1 VIVNSAIFQ
10 PYHWREQR
18 IEDQSNFSNILWNKK
33 YSLDVMCHVSFQRCT
48 SCPKYKRIFNYWGT
62 GQKPPGQKLLG
73 QKPPRTKAS
82 QTKSPPIMK

>member
-1 VIVNSAIFQ
+1 MSDCKFSNFSAIS
-10 PYHWREQR
+10 WREQK

-62 GQKPPGQKLLG
+62 GQKPP
-73 QKPPRTKAS
+73 PPPDKS
-82 QTKSPPIMK
+82 SPDKSPPDKNPPPPPQ